1 MKEFNV
7 KPVIVYGEN
16 ALDKLDDYKYRK
28 ACIVTDKQIIKLGL
42 LNLLTDKLE
51 RNQIAYEIFDE
62 VVPDTTSDVVEKGL
76 LHIIHSKPDVVFAI
90 GGGSSIDTAKAV
102 IFYFQ
107 KLKETFMSDDVIVKP
122 ILVAIPTTA
131 GTGSEVTEYAVV
143 TDTASGAKIPI
154 TSKVMLPD
162 LAILDPVFIKTAP
175 NFITADTGIDT
186 LTHAIEAYVSVD
198 ANEFSDSYAL
208 KAINLIFDNL
218 IPAYNDGTNLN
229 RKEKLQIASCMA
241 GIAFNNA
248 SLGINHSIAHA
259 IGAKFHLSHGKCNG
273 ILLPYV
279 MEYNTKDEK
288 AMKRYAE
295 IARHMGFTFEDDR
308 ICAYALIES
317 IILLKKALNIPKN
330 LIEAGI
336 DRNEV
341 INQIDELTSSALKDM
356 CTSGNPVVPTEQDLR
371 GLLLKVI

>member
-1 MKEFNV
+1 MKDFNV

-16 ALDKLDDYKYRK
+16 ALDRLDEYRYRK
-28 ACIVTDKQIIKLGL
+28 ACIVTDGQIIKLGL
-42 LNLLTDKLE
+42 LKLLTDKLE
-51 RNQIAYEIFDE
+51 RNQIAYEVFDE
-62 VVPDTTSDVVEKGL
+62 VVPDTTSNVVEKGL
-76 LHIIHSKPDVVFAI
+76 MHIIRSKPDVVFAM

-122 ILVAIPTTA
+122 ILIAIPTTA

-143 TDTASGAKIPI
+143 TDSVSGAKIPI

-162 LAILDPVFIKTAP
+162 FAILDPRITKTAP
-175 NFITADTGIDT
+175 DFITADTGIDT
-186 LTHAIEAYVSVD
+186 LTHAIEAYVSKG

-208 KAINLIFDNL
+208 QAINLIFDHL
-218 IPAYNDGTNLN
+218 IPAYQDGNNLM
-229 RKEKLQIASCMA
+229 RREKLQIASSMA

-259 IGAKFHLSHGKCNG
+259 LGAKFHLSHGKCNG

-279 MEYNTKDEK
+279 IEYNAKNPD

-295 IARHMGFTFEDDR
+295 IAKNMGFSFTEDQ
-308 ICAYALIES
+308 ISAFALIES
-317 IILLKKALNIPKN
+317 VVLLKKALNIPEN

-336 DRNEV
+336 DRNDV
-341 INQIDELTSSALKDM
+341 INALDELTAMALKDM
-356 CTSGNPVVPTEQDLR
+356 CTSGNPIVPTEQDLR
-371 GLLLKVI
+371 GILLKMI

>member
-1 MKEFNV
+1 MKEYSV

-16 ALDKLDDYKYRK
+16 ALDRLDEYRYRK
-28 ACIVTDKQIIKLGL
+28 ACIVTDAMIIKLGL

-51 RNQIAYEIFDE
+51 RNQIAYEVFDE
-62 VVPDTTSDVVEKGL
+62 VVPDTTSKVVERGL
-76 LHIIHSKPDVVFAI
+76 MHIIRSKPDVVFAI

-122 ILVAIPTTA
+122 ILIAIPTTA

-143 TDTASGAKIPI
+143 TDSDSGAKIPI

-162 LAILDPVFIKTAP
+162 VAILDPRITKTAP
-175 NFITADTGIDT
+175 DFITAETGIDT
-186 LTHAIEAYVSVD
+186 LTHAIEAYVSKG

-208 KAINLIFDNL
+208 QAVHLIFDHL
-218 IPAYNDGTNLN
+218 IPAYQDGNDLM
-229 RKEKLQIASCMA
+229 RREKLQIASSMA

-279 MEYNTKDEK
+279 IEYNAKDVD

-295 IARHMGFTFEDDR
+295 IARHMGFNFPGDQMS
-308 ICAYALIES
+308 AFALIES
-317 IILLKKALNIPKN
+317 IVLLKKALKIPEN
-330 LIEAGI
+330 LIEAGL
-336 DRNEV
+336 DRNDV
-341 INQIDELTSSALKDM
+341 INALDELTSMAMKDI

-371 GLLLKVI
+371 GIILKMI

>member
-7 KPVIVYGEN
+7 KPVIIYGEN
-16 ALDKLDDYKYRK
+16 SLDRLDHYKYRK
-28 ACIVTDKQIIKLGL
+28 ACIVTDPQIIKLGL
-42 LNLLTDKLE
+42 LTLLTDKLE

-62 VVPDTTSDVVEKGL
+62 VVPDTTSNVVEKGL
-76 LHIIHSKPDVVFAI
+76 MHIIRSKPDVVFAI

-143 TDTASGAKIPI
+143 TDSTTGAKIPI

-162 LAILDPVFIKTAP
+162 MAILDPQFTKTAP
-175 NFITADTGIDT
+175 AFITADTGIDT
-186 LTHAIEAYVSVD
+186 LTHAIEAYVSKD

-208 KAINLIFDNL
+208 QAINLIFDNL
-218 IPAYNDGTNLN
+218 IPAYRNGSD
-229 RKEKLQIASCMA
+229 LQRREQLQVASCMA

-288 AMKRYAE
+288 AMKRYAV
-295 IARHMGFTFEDDR
+295 IARHMGFNFEDDH
-308 ICAYALIES
+308 ISAYALIES
-317 IILLKKALNIPKN
+317 VILLKKALNIPKN

-341 INQIDELTSSALKDM
+341 INEMDQLTSSAMKDL
-356 CTSGNPVVPTEQDLR
+356 CTTGNPIYPTEQDLR

>member
-42 LNLLTDKLE
+42 LNLLTNKLE
-51 RNQIAYEIFDE
+51 RNQIAYEVFDE

-143 TDTASGAKIPI
+143 TDIASGAKIPI
-154 TSKVMLPD
+154 TSKIMLPD
-162 LAILDPVFIKTAP
+162 LAILDPVFIKSAP

-186 LTHAIEAYVSVD
+186 LTHAIESYVSVH

-218 IPAYNDGTNLN
+218 IPAYNDGSNLI

-288 AMKRYAE
+288 ALKRYAE
-295 IARHMGFTFEDDR
+295 IARHMGFTFEDDH
-308 ICAYALIES
+308 ISAYALIES

-341 INQIDELTSSALKDM
+341 INQIDQLTSSALKDM